1 MNDATGLRQRELTR
15 QIPRSY
21 AGTVAANAVS
31 AAYDRDLVLRD
42 MSFSLDPGQLVAIVG
57 PNGAGKSTLF
67 KLLTGIKKPAGGT
80 VSVFGDTVYRAR
92 RNNRIAYVPQEAE
105 IDWDYPVVVH
115 DVVLSGRFGRI
126 REEGGLRSIL
136 PPRFAARR
144 HHEASAAALGS
155 VGMSDYADRP
165 IGALSGGQK
174 KRVFLA
180 RAIAQEA
187 DLLLLDEP
195 LAGIDRATESV
206 FFDVLVELKSA
217 GKTVLMIT
225 HDFPTVEEFADTV
238 MLLSRSVIEI
248 GPPAE
253 ILTDENLERTYHGS
267 VRRGR

>member
-1 MNDATGLRQRELTR
+1 MNDTTGVRQRELTR
-15 QIPRSY
+15 HVTRAQT
-21 AGTVAANAVS
+21 AAVAASSVS
-31 AAYDRDLVLRD
+31 AAYDGTAVLRNVN
-42 MSFSLDPGQLVAIVG
+42 FSLGSAQLVAIVG

-92 RNNRIAYVPQEAE
+92 RSNHIAYVPQEAE
-105 IDWDYPVVVH
+105 IDWDYPIVVH

-126 REEGGLRSIL
+126 REEGGWRRFL
-136 PPRFAARR
+136 PPHFSARS
-144 HHEASAAALGS
+144 HHDAAATALRA

-180 RAIAQEA
+180 RAIAQDA

-206 FFDVLVELKSA
+206 FFEVLVELRSA

-253 ILTDENLERTYHGS
+253 VLTDENLERTYHGS

>member
-1 MNDATGLRQRELTR
+1 MNDATGVRQRQMSTEIR
-15 QIPRSY
+15 RSHT
-21 AGTVAANAVS
+21 AGVAANRVS
-31 AAYDRDLVLRD
+31 AVYDRDPVLRD
-42 MSFSLDPGQLVAIVG
+42 VSFSLGAGQLVAIVG

-92 RNNRIAYVPQEAE
+92 RDNRIAYVPQEAE
-105 IDWDYPVVVH
+105 IDWDYPIVVH

-126 REEGGLRSIL
+126 REEGGLRRIL

-144 HHEASAAALGS
+144 HHEVSASALDA
-155 VGMSDYADRP
+155 VGMSDYAGRP

-180 RAIAQEA
+180 RAIAQDA

-206 FFDVLVELKSA
+206 FFDVLVELKAA

-225 HDFPTVEEFADTV
+225 HDFPTVEQFADTV

-248 GPPAE
+248 GAPAAV
-253 ILTDENLERTYHGS
+253 LTDENLERTYHGS
-267 VRRGR
+267 VRRAR